1 MAQLKKKATAA
12 FREEM
17 IMTLDVAAVSQE
29 TYFPKCKSSI
39 FIVRF
44 AASDVDQANLNS
56 NPVMVS
62 QSEETD
68 EVQFGLS
75 EPTSTVTL
83 AHVSLEFIK
92 SIKFNSK

>member
-1 MAQLKKKATAA
+1 MAQLKKKAIET

-17 IMTLDVAAVSQE
+17 IMTPDAAVVNHE

-39 FIVRF
+39 FNVRF
-44 AASDVDQANLNS
+44 AASDQANLNS
-56 NPVMVS
+56 NPVMFP
-62 QSEETD
+62 QSGEVG

-75 EPTSTVTL
+75 RPTLTVML

-92 SIKFNSK
+92 SIKSNSK